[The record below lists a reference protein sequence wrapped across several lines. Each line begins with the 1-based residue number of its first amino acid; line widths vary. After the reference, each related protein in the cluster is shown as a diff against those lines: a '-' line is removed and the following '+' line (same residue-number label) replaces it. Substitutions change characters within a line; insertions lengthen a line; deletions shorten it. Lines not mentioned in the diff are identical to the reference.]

1 MKQTQ
6 ILETI
11 RMIEE
16 ENLDIRTIT
25 MGISLLDCIDSDID
39 RACEKIYQK
48 ITTKAK
54 DLVKVGNMIG
64 DELGIPIIN
73 KRVSVT
79 PIAIIGAATDAT
91 DYTPF
96 ALALDRAAKA
106 IGIDFI
112 GGFTALAQKGY
123 QKGDKILINS
133 LPKALA
139 ATDFVCSSVNV
150 GSTKTGINMDAVRD
164 MGEIISFKT
173 GNGSEHFDGNT
184 SHHMHFCCNECGDIY
199 DIFMEYDASSAQNV
213 ENLLDC
219 KVSRSQILFYGSC
232 INCLNN

>member
-1 MKQTQ
+1 VKQNQ

-39 RACEKIYQK
+39 KACEKIYQK
-48 ITTKAK
+48 ITSKAK
-54 DLVKVGNMIG
+54 NLVKIGDEIG

-96 ALALDRAAKA
+96 ALALDRAAKE

-123 QKGDKILINS
+123 QKGDKILIDS

-139 ATDFVCSSVNV
+139 ATDYVCSSVNV
-150 GSTKTGINMDAVRD
+150 GSTKTGLIWMLSV
-164 MGEIISFKT
+164 ISEK
-173 GNGSEHFDGNT
+173 SL
-184 SHHMHFCCNECGDIY
+184 SRL
-199 DIFMEYDASSAQNV
+199 QN
-213 ENLLDC
+213 
-219 KVSRSQILFYGSC
+219 
-232 INCLNN
+232 